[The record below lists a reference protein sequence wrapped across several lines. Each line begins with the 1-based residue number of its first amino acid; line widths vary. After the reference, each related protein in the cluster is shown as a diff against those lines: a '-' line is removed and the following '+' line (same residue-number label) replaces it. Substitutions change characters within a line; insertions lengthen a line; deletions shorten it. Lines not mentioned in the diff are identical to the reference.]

1 MFAVKDG
8 SGQQMNLDGVLNLT
22 KPSGWT
28 SHDVV
33 AKLRRVL
40 KGIRVGHA
48 GTLDPAATGVLPI
61 LLGKGTRI
69 AEYLLTW
76 DKEYRAVL
84 RLGQTTDT
92 LDATGTVLKEC
103 EINHLTPETIRIACA
118 AFQGDISQIPPMYS
132 AVKVQGVPLYK
143 SARAGKIVERQSRLV
158 TVHDLNVLQVDGAD
172 VTLQVRCSKGTYIR
186 TLCADIGSKLKV
198 GGYLLSLERQRVG
211 PLALEES
218 YTLEEA
224 IECFHVDHV
233 VPCVLSLDEA
243 LGHLPVVIVSDV
255 AAERARHGV
264 AVPFHAVQWDR
275 SSREVLSSDR
285 CMVRLKGTNQQL
297 VGIGAVQRDA
307 MIEDR
312 SVAVVKVLSERSK
325 TIVTVH

>member
-1 MFAVKDG
+1 
-8 SGQQMNLDGVLNLT
+8 MNLDGVLNIT
-22 KPSGWT
+22 KPPGWT

-84 RLGQTTDT
+84 HLGQTTDT
-92 LDATGTVLKEC
+92 LDATGTVLKES
-103 EINHLTPETIRIACA
+103 EINHLTSEAIRIACT
-118 AFQGDISQIPPMYS
+118 AFQGEISQVPPMYS
-132 AVKVQGVPLYK
+132 AVKVHGVPLYK
-143 SARAGKIVERQSRLV
+143 SARAGKIVERRSRRV
-158 TVHDLNVLQVDGAD
+158 TVHDLNVLQVNGPD

-186 TLCADIGSKLKV
+186 TLCADIGGKLNV

-211 PLALEES
+211 PLALQES

-224 IECFHVDHV
+224 IECFQVGHV
-233 VPCVLSLDEA
+233 VPDVLSLDEA
-243 LGHLPVVIVSDV
+243 LAHLPAVIVSDV

-264 AVPFHAVQWDR
+264 AVPFHAVQWDC
-275 SSREVLSSDR
+275 SSEDVLSNDR
-285 CMVRLKGTNQQL
+285 STVRLKGSNQQL
-297 VGIGAVQRDA
+297 VGIGVVQRDG
-307 MIEDR
+307 MIENR
-312 SVAVVKVLSERSK
+312 SVTVVKVLSESK
-325 TIVTVH
+325 TIVTVQ